1 MRKAHT
7 PRRATQACPAH
18 VSRTP
23 WRPTIGQWAFRPYAS
38 RSAGACKGRA
48 RWLRVFDGSRRRRRG
63 PFALRPSIRGFAFSV
78 AVTHA
83 SLRNDRHGEDGRG
96 DGWRGEDRHG
106 AGGHGAGGCGAGGR
120 GDGRLRGRFSIRKGA
135 AAHSCRFLHLQAPSL
150 APDGDRS
157 PDGRDGMPEKHLFVG
172 APFRLARTGFPGMRL
187 QKAGIGGFVAPIPFN
202 FRARIGV
209 GACRGTLTS
218 RFRRV
223 SGACRPGQESSREE
237 DSRGFGKK
245 PPSRRW
251 RFAGESFDSGVR
263 TFFRT
268 A

>member
-63 PFALRPSIRGFAFSV
+63 PFALRPSIRGFAFM

-106 AGGHGAGGCGAGGR
+106 AGGHGAGGCAGPFAGTR
-120 GDGRLRGRFSIRKGA
+120 RRAVAGRKG
-135 AAHSCRFLHLQAPSL
+135 R
-150 APDGDRS
+150 
-157 PDGRDGMPEKHLFVG
+157 MPEKHLFVG

-187 QKAGIGGFVAPIPFN
+187 QKAGIGGFVAQPPSISAPD
-202 FRARIGV
+202 
-209 GACRGTLTS
+209 RGWHVPGHPSS

-237 DSRGFGKK
+237 DSRGSEKSLLRGDGGL
-245 PPSRRW
+245 
-251 RFAGESFDSGVR
+251 AGRASTLAEKFNL
-263 TFFRT
+263 
-268 A
+268 